1 MPQISTNKV
10 EGEGRNSTETL
21 KKLSQ
26 DLEEEICAALLL
38 EDNPL
43 AERLTKIRT
52 DLNRLR

>member
-1 MPQISTNKV
+1 MPQVSTNKV
-10 EGEGRNSTETL
+10 EGEGQSFTEML

-26 DLEEEICAALLL
+26 DLEGEICTALLL

>member
-10 EGEGRNSTETL
+10 ENEGQSFNETM

-26 DLEEEICAALLL
+26 DLEGEICTALLL

>member
-10 EGEGRNSTETL
+10 ASEGQNSTETL

-52 DLNRLR
+52 GLNRLR